1 MPIFQT
7 SRASVATI
15 DAELSGTAGIATY
28 PEPASAADA
37 VSIAEVLSWISA
49 RNSVPGGINPFGSV
63 YYVAASGGSDSATG
77 GGLDPNEPLATIAQ
91 AISNASVADTI
102 VLGPGT
108 HSVDVSAA
116 ALAPLADQRFV
127 AAIAPHGGKP
137 STIITADAD
146 DGADVILI
154 DVDGVVFEGIEFLQ
168 VATGGTAV
176 RLIAVSQSNAVNGL
190 TLKDC
195 WINLNDVDASS
206 QIAIAINDASNATT
220 GVSITGCRFVGGL
233 STSQPN
239 YIQVGVGGL
248 LSSNIEYN
256 TFELK
261 AAAGDCYGIHFL
273 DNAAAANKSY
283 GTVIRYN
290 SVLGPLDAGDDGILV
305 FINSNLTRDEI
316 IALVHSNYCGR
327 CAAPITIDKINEGV
341 INNYIGDTGT
351 GGTLVDSGT

>member
-1 MPIFQT
+1 MPLSLGRQ
-7 SRASVATI
+7 ATI
-15 DAELSGTAGIATY
+15 TSVGSVLSGADGIGTY
-28 PEPASAADA
+28 PEPATAADA
-37 VSIAEVLSWISA
+37 VSMAEVLSWISA

-63 YYVAASGGSDSATG
+63 YYVAASGGSNSATG
-77 GGLDPNEPLATIAQ
+77 GGLDPNEPMATIA
-91 AISNASVADTI
+91 ATITAGAAGDTI

-116 ALAPLADQRFV
+116 ALVPKADMRFV
-127 AAIAPHGGKP
+127 SAIAPNGGKP

-176 RLIAVSQSNAVNGL
+176 RLIAVSQTSAIGGL
-190 TLKDC
+190 TIKDC
-195 WINLNDVDASS
+195 WINLNNVDASS
-206 QIAIAINDASNATT
+206 LVAIAINDATNATT
-220 GVSITGCRFVGGL
+220 GVSITGCRFLGGL

-239 YIQVGVGGL
+239 YIQIGVGGL
-248 LSSNIEYN
+248 LASVIEHN

-261 AAAGDCYGIHFL
+261 AAAGDCYGVHFL

-290 SVLGPLDAGDDGILV
+290 SAIGPLDAGDDGILV
-305 FINSNLTRDEI
+305 FINSSLTRDEI

-351 GGTLVDSGT
+351 GGTLVDAGT